1 MTKSNILILFII
13 LFACISCEDEQFG
26 IDKFGSISGTVVD
39 GETYEPLSG
48 VLITTSPASTTVL
61 TDSAGNFSFDKIRE
75 GDINLSAR
83 KKEFLT
89 QTVNVAVF
97 PDENTFSTFFL
108 LKDERNIGNVLIFD
122 PVPGNG
128 AVNQPFNIT
137 FRWSVEQQN
146 RNIELTYNVFLF
158 ESNSSS
164 QITVGDNLTQREV
177 VVSDLKPN
185 TTYFWYVL
193 ARADG
198 RNVGNSPTWS
208 FRTQP

>member
-1 MTKSNILILFII
+1 MNSYKKYLIVILSLFF
-13 LFACISCEDEQFG
+13 LSCEEEMFDIE
-26 IDKFGSISGTVVD
+26 KFGSISGTVVD
-39 GETYEPLSG
+39 GETYEPMSG
-48 VLITTSPASTTVL
+48 VMISTSPSSTTLITDST
-61 TDSAGNFSFDKIRE
+61 GNFSFTKIRE
-75 GDINLSAR
+75 GDVVITAR
-83 KKEFLT
+83 KNEYLT
-89 QTVNVAVF
+89 QSVNIAVYDKDNTV
-97 PDENTFSTFFL
+97 STFFL
-108 LKDERNIGNVLIFD
+108 LKDERNVGNILIFD

-128 AVNQPFNIT
+128 AVNQPLSQT
-137 FRWSVEQQN
+137 FTWFVEQQN

>member
-1 MTKSNILILFII
+1 MTKYNSLIAFIVLFT
-13 LFACISCEDEQFG
+13 CISCENEQFG

-39 GETYEPLSG
+39 GETYLPLSG
-48 VLITTSPASTTVL
+48 VMISTSPSSTTMI
-61 TDSAGNFSFDKIRE
+61 TDSTGNYSFQKIKE
-75 GDINLSAR
+75 GDVVITAR
-83 KKEFLT
+83 KNEYLT
-89 QTVNVAVF
+89 QSINIAVF
-97 PDENTFSTFFL
+97 SEENTISTFFL

-128 AVNQPFNIT
+128 SVNQPLSQT
-137 FRWSVEQQN
+137 FTWAVEQQN

-164 QITVGDNLTQREV
+164 QITAGDNLSQRSV
-177 VVSDLKPN
+177 VVSNLKPN
-185 TTYFWYVL
+185 TTYFWYVV

-208 FRTQP
+208 FRTEL